1 MSYSDQKNKK
11 TIVLP
16 TLEQTKIP
24 GIIILSYWSYLVIYF
39 NSSVDNNKECFE
51 IVLSNLQSEYV

>member
-1 MSYSDQKNKK
+1 MYLFSIALLMSYADQKNKK

-24 GIIILSYWSYLVIYF
+24 GIIILSY
-39 NSSVDNNKECFE
+39 
-51 IVLSNLQSEYV
+51 